1 MAEKNMAEKNTVE
14 TNTVETKAEKAKKQS
29 SRIETLEFLNKLI
42 KDFDV
47 DKKLGEDYFKG
58 LDKNTSELSS
68 YE

>member
-1 MAEKNMAEKNTVE
+1 MAETNTVE
-14 TNTVETKAEKAKKQS
+14 TNTVKTNALEAKRQS
-29 SRIETLEFLNKLI
+29 SRIKTLKLLNKLI